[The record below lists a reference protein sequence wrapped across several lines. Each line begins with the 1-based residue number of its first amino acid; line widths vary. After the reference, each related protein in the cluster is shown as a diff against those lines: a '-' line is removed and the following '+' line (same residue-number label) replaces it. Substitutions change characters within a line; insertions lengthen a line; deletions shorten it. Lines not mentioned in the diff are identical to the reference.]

1 MAVFAITGCH
11 TPSRSPAA
19 TSNNTAPTATSR
31 PPKSANWPAEK
42 ITEAHAHFAAAVVH
56 EVANEAEAALREYY
70 LAAINDPDDETVV
83 LDVSRR
89 LLQAKQPQKALEIL
103 SRAADRPK
111 ASANIYARLG
121 LVHEELGHHEQALSA
136 NRAALNKAPGS
147 LPAYQNLY
155 VLHLKRKQPN
165 EATKVLDQAARQPNT
180 DAEFL
185 LGLGEL
191 YANLATQAPT
201 QKVAITVKGLAV
213 LNRAERLNP
222 TASALKLRLADGFN
236 VFGDTAKAA
245 ALYLDLLKT
254 MPDVPLLRDRIR
266 AKLAEIYLR
275 GKNSEQ
281 ALKQLEAL
289 ARDEPTNPQLRYLL
303 GTVAFEAKQF
313 PAAAEHFGKTI
324 LLSPEMETAYYHL
337 AAAQIAM
344 NKSTDAL
351 TTLSKARQKFP
362 ANFVLEFWT
371 GMAFSHEKAY
381 AEAIQH
387 YTAAEVIGQASE
399 PQRLDEGFYF
409 QLGAAYERK
418 GDLAQAEKYFDKCLK
433 LAPNFSEAM
442 NYMGYMWAEHGM
454 KLDQAKALIEKA
466 VKAEPKNAAYLD
478 SLGWVLFKLNQPK
491 EALGHILKAVELTE
505 EPDPTLF
512 DHLGDIYAALNQPDK
527 ARDAWEK
534 SLKLEANEQIKKKLE
549 KSGGDSEGRNPK
561 SEGKPKFEN

>member
-1 MAVFAITGCH
+1 VVKWFSLILLFALVAGC
-11 TPSRSPAA
+11 R
-19 TSNNTAPTATSR
+19 TSGSHTAPSNSASTTAR
-31 PPKSANWPAEK
+31 QPDWPAEK

-56 EVANEAEAALREYY
+56 EVANEPEAALSEYH
-70 LAAINDPDDETVV
+70 LAALNDPDDETLV
-83 LDVSRR
+83 LDVSQR

-103 SRAADRPK
+103 TRAANRPG

-121 LVHEELGHHEQALSA
+121 LVHEQLGHHDQALSA
-136 NRAALNKAPGS
+136 NRAALNKAPGN
-147 LPAYQNLY
+147 LAAYQNLY
-155 VLHLKRKQPN
+155 VLYLKRKQAA

-185 LGLGEL
+185 IGLGEL
-191 YANLATQAPT
+191 YANLTTQAPT

-213 LNRAERLNP
+213 LNRAEKLNP
-222 TASALKLRLADGFN
+222 PTSALKLRLADGFN
-236 VFGDTAKAA
+236 VFGETAKAA
-245 ALYLDLLKT
+245 ALYVDLLKT

-266 AKLAEIYLR
+266 AKLAEVYLR
-275 GKNSEQ
+275 GKDHEQ

-303 GTVAFEAKQF
+303 GTVAFEARQF
-313 PAAAEHFGKTI
+313 PAAVEHFGKTI

-351 TTLSKARQKFP
+351 ATLSKARQKFP

-387 YTAAEVIGQASE
+387 FTAAEVIGKASE
-399 PQRLDEGFYF
+399 PERLDEGFYF

-418 GDLAQAEKYFDKCLK
+418 GDLAQAETYFEKCLK

-454 KLDQAKALIEKA
+454 KLDEAKALIEKA

-491 EALGHILKAVELTE
+491 EALGHILKAVELSE

-512 DHLGDIYAALNQPDK
+512 DHLGDIYAALNEPDK
-527 ARDAWEK
+527 AREAWKK
-534 SLKLEANEQIKKKLE
+534 SVALEPNEQVKKKIEAPGPKE
-549 KSGGDSEGRNPK
+549 K
-561 SEGKPKFEN
+561 